1 MPRCAALA
9 QDNGLP
15 ASAPLSKD
23 LPLREWIEALGMP
36 DPHFES
42 TPVGVVRLNDALNT
56 WTSPLQNLADTAGGF
71 RTCFSLMPPAAGH
84 PRLDAA
90 LWPASH

>member
-1 MPRCAALA
+1 MVRHFLETLVDAQVRRVA

-15 ASAPLSKD
+15 ASAPLSND
-23 LPLREWIEALGMP
+23 LPLREWIDALGMP

-56 WTSPLQNLADTAGGF
+56 WTSPRKT
-71 RTCFSLMPPAAGH
+71 
-84 PRLDAA
+84 
-90 LWPASH
+90 